1 MLFPSPVFLFIFLPI
16 VICFYFLIPAKYLTA
31 RNYFLLISSLL
42 FYAWGEKTFVFV
54 MILVV
59 LFNYC
64 CGLWADHVIKQLDH
78 KWWNGKRILLIVTV
92 AGNIGFLFYYKY
104 LNFTLENLKLLGLFD
119 EQIRNIVLPIGISF
133 FTFQAMSYVF
143 DICMGR
149 AKVQKNPFNV
159 LLYVSFFPQLIA
171 GPIVRYETVAAEL
184 IQRKENFED
193 FAEGI
198 KRFIIGLGKKSII
211 ANSIA
216 PTADLCFNQ
225 VGSTDFNF
233 YVAWIGAIA
242 YTLQIYFGFSGYS
255 DMAIGLGRMFGF
267 HFEENFKYPYISK
280 SISEFWRRWHIS
292 MGTWF
297 RDYLYFPLGGSRVS
311 STLKLLRNLFVVWL
325 VTGIW
330 HGANWTFIV
339 WGLWHL
345 LWITFEKL
353 LFFPKFQNNKYIN
366 KFYYFLTLI
375 IVIIG
380 WVIFRS
386 ENLSIAYEYLTVMF
400 IPFNHSFGNALEWTS
415 ATSFLLKDCLFIILI
430 AIVFS
435 HPFIFSQFKNKLPK
449 FIQFAIYFAIFFLSV
464 SFSLTSTYDPFI
476 YFNF

>member
-1 MLFPSPVFLFIFLPI
+1 
-16 VICFYFLIPAKYLTA
+16 
-31 RNYFLLISSLL
+31 
-42 FYAWGEKTFVFV
+42 
-54 MILVV
+54 
-59 LFNYC
+59 
-64 CGLWADHVIKQLDH
+64 
-78 KWWNGKRILLIVTV
+78 
-92 AGNIGFLFYYKY
+92 
-104 LNFTLENLKLLGLFD
+104 
-119 EQIRNIVLPIGISF
+119 
-133 FTFQAMSYVF
+133 
-143 DICMGR
+143 
-149 AKVQKNPFNV
+149 
-159 LLYVSFFPQLIA
+159 
-171 GPIVRYETVAAEL
+171 
-184 IQRKENFED
+184 
-193 FAEGI
+193 
-198 KRFIIGLGKKSII
+198 
-211 ANSIA
+211 
-216 PTADLCFNQ
+216 
-225 VGSTDFNF
+225 
-233 YVAWIGAIA
+233 
-242 YTLQIYFGFSGYS
+242 
-255 DMAIGLGRMFGF
+255 
-267 HFEENFKYPYISK
+267 
-280 SISEFWRRWHIS
+280 